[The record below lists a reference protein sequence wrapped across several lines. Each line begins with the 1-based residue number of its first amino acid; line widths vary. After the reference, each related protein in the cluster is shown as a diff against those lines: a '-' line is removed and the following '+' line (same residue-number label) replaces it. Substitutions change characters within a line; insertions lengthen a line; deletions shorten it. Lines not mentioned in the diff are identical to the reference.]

1 MLISVVL
8 LLFNATIVAII
19 LLGIIIG
26 SQYVIDGIYWVK
38 NETLILIE
46 NTRNVLY
53 GIGDS
58 IVNLDDKIES
68 VIRNLNSIDI
78 AKFKNIC

>member
-1 MLISVVL
+1 M
-8 LLFNATIVAII
+8 FNATIVAII

-58 IVNLDDKIES
+58 IVNLDDKVES

-78 AKFKNIC
+78 SKFKNIC